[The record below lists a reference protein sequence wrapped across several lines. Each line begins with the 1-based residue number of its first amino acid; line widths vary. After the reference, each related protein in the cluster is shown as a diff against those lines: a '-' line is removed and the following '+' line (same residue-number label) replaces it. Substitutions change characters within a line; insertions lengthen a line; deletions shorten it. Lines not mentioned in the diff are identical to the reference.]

1 MAGNSASAQSVENN
15 ATVAEAQPSQ
25 NEASGDVVGNSASAQ
40 SVENNATV
48 AEAQPVQNEASGDVV
63 GNSASAQPVENS
75 ATVAE
80 AQSVQSEASS
90 DVAGASA
97 SAQSGTNNA
106 TTAGSTA
113 TAAEASTG
121 NSQSSAVDASV
132 SSTPSSQTSG
142 PQNDP
147 GLPAESNATGTGDR
161 LGCATVAPGVRSQP
175 VVPVPTQV
183 TEVILPDNPPEAL
196 PDELVVVST
205 DQINITELLLSND
218 FDPDGGQPTIV
229 SVSSE
234 RIGAVTL
241 IGDQAQFQPSQAT
254 LLSLAA
260 GATSTETIS
269 YTIQTGNLTATANLV
284 VSYEG
289 VNDVAEFAL
298 SLAEDTDNALFEDSD
313 DFTVRGTV
321 VITDPDTGE
330 GALVSSTASYGTVSV
345 EGEDWTYTLER
356 DSAAVNALAA
366 GERLT
371 DTITFT
377 SDDGTTQTQTV
388 VINGANDPLRDFRV
402 KYNACFY

>member
-1 MAGNSASAQSVENN
+1 EETA
-15 ATVAEAQPSQ
+15 VAEASAAEETVVAEASVAEEAPVAELSVSEEAAVAEVGGSVEDPAADAGGSGEVAVSEASVSEGAGTEQASTVADSASSEPVAAAEQSSVEKSAGTDSGPETAEVATEAQPVQ

-75 ATVAE
+75 ATVAD

-90 DVAGASA
+90 DVAGT
-97 SAQSGTNNA
+97 SAQSNV
-106 TTAGSTA
+106 
-113 TAAEASTG
+113 E
-121 NSQSSAVDASV
+121 
-132 SSTPSSQTSG
+132 
-142 PQNDP
+142 
-147 GLPAESNATGTGDR
+147 
-161 LGCATVAPGVRSQP
+161 TVTQP

-183 TEVILPDNPPEAL
+183 AEIILPDNPPEAL
-196 PDELVVVST
+196 PDELVVLST

-284 VSYEG
+284 VFYEG

-298 SLAEDTDNALFEDSD
+298 SLSEDTDNAILEDSD
-313 DFTVRGTV
+313 DSTVRGTV

-330 GALVSSTASYGTVSV
+330 GALVSITATYGT
-345 EGEDWTYTLER
+345 
-356 DSAAVNALAA
+356 A
-366 GERLT
+366 
-371 DTITFT
+371 
-377 SDDGTTQTQTV
+377 
-388 VINGANDPLRDFRV
+388 
-402 KYNACFY
+402 